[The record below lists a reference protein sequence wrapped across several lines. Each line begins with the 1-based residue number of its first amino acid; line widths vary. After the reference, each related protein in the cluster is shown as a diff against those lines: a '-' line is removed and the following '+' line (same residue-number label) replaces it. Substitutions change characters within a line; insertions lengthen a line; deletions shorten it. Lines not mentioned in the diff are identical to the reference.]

1 MMNDLRLYDLS
12 SGVDAGL
19 RPDALIIILSATGE
33 VAEQASFF
41 TRQWHPRVPRSV
53 FVGIE
58 VDAVIGKTD
67 LVGLRGAIAKL
78 ATAHSIQPFQIILCG
93 TGDAGRLAVELLL
106 QGLIPAT
113 GVIGLDITLEPA
125 AGRVLS
131 TMAMVRLVQ
140 HRTKDDPSATRFHAL
155 IETLRQ
161 QDVDVRSMML
171 PDPAQASQRATVR
184 AGGAFL
190 AELVAN
196 ASCIAAKTGSAL

>member
-1 MMNDLRLYDLS
+1 MNDLRLYDLCGGS
-12 SGVDAGL
+12 DAGL
-19 RPDALIIILSATGE
+19 RPDALIIILFVAGE
-33 VAEQASFF
+33 VAEHASFF
-41 TRQWHPRVPRSV
+41 TRQWHPTVPRSA

-67 LVGLRGAIAKL
+67 IVALRGAIAKL
-78 ATAHSIQPFQIILCG
+78 ATARSIQPSQIILCG

-106 QGLIPAT
+106 QGLIPAA

-125 AGRVLS
+125 AGRVLP

-140 HRTKDDPSATRFHAL
+140 HRTTDDPSATRFHAL
-155 IETLRQ
+155 IEALRR

-171 PDPAQASQRATVR
+171 PDPAQASPRATVR

-196 ASCIAAKTGSAL
+196 ASHIAAKTGSTF